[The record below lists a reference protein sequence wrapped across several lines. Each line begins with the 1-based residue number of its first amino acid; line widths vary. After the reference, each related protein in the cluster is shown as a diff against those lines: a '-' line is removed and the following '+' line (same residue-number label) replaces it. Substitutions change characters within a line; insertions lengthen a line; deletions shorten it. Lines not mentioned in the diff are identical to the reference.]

1 MLSALLLAGACAA
14 PPPSSP
20 PPTEPQDAGPSTVIA
35 LVRHAEKAQDDTNDP
50 PLTEAG
56 QARAECLADVLE
68 PLQPNLLWATP
79 FQRTR
84 DTLKPLADRTARSV
98 EVLPALE
105 IDRWADQLRGLPAGS
120 KVVVSA
126 HSNTI
131 PAIVSALGG
140 EPGPLDDSGNIP
152 HEEYDRMLWVVLD
165 ASGEHRVTIRQRYC
179 VAPPSQGDGEAVM
192 QGLER
197 GVDRLEVGAR
207 Q

>member
-1 MLSALLLAGACAA
+1 MLSALLLAGACATSS
-14 PPPSSP
+14 PSSP
-20 PPTEPQDAGPSTVIA
+20 PPTEPRDAGPSTVIA
-35 LVRHAEKAQDDTNDP
+35 LVRHAEKAQDGSKDP

-56 QARAECLADVLE
+56 RARAECLADVLE
-68 PLQPNLLWATP
+68 PLRPNALWATP

-84 DTLKPLADRTARSV
+84 DTLKPLADRTARRV
-98 EVLPALE
+98 EVMPALE
-105 IDRWADQLRGLPAGS
+105 VERWADQLRALPPGS

-131 PAIVSALGG
+131 PAIVLALGG
-140 EPGPLDDSGNIP
+140 KPGPLDDSGHIP

-165 ASGEHRVTIRQRYC
+165 ASGEHRVTIQQRYC
-179 VAPPSQGDGEAVM
+179 VVSPSQGDGEAVV